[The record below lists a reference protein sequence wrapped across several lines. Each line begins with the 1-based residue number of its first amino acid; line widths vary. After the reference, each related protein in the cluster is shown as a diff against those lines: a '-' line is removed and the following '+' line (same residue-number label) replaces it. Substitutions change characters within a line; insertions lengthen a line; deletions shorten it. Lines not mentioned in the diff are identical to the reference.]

1 MSLRTA
7 SIATGYSMRFGFV
20 ACPTRSM
27 RFVLLTASYFLLV
40 AGVYLNRRYGAR
52 KVVQAP
58 AQVTA

>member
-1 MSLRTA
+1 M
-7 SIATGYSMRFGFV
+7 ATGYSMRFGFV